1 MGDKVQHIYSEQR
14 RITSETS
21 KKKGVYLAARGGNYF
36 VAAHETQV
44 FILHLNVAYE
54 PKNDFFDM
62 FFVEPPPAQKEERC
76 IAVENV
82 QKNASV
88 QIVSENAAK
97 KIGGHQP
104 RRRGSTAR
112 ER

>member
-1 MGDKVQHIYSEQR
+1 MRDKVQHIYSEQR

-21 KKKGVYLAARGGNYF
+21 KKKGVYLAAREGNYF

-62 FFVEPPPAQKEERC
+62 FLKQAIEG
-76 IAVENV
+76 
-82 QKNASV
+82 ASFNSAWRAF
-88 QIVSENAAK
+88 QHFGA
-97 KIGGHQP
+97 
-104 RRRGSTAR
+104 T
-112 ER
+112 